1 MQQIHIKLALHKL
14 CYLLVIVGILCLFI
28 PGNSIAFA
36 ESIPGGNVSDTT
48 IRAVDIAQ
56 PAVVRIITNENAQ
69 LAVHFAT
76 PNTDV
81 TFPQTPSGTYQINLS
96 GTGTFITSQ
105 GDILTADHVV
115 SPPTSDLNG
124 ALYGL
129 AAQDVADYMNKG
141 ASTQVTKDQVLQQLT
156 SGQLKN
162 TPAYQKPSSSVF
174 LSTAY
179 TSQTD
184 AINFNSLPTGIGVN
198 VDKIKM
204 ESSPDKQDTAIIHV
218 PLTDTLSVPLANSSD
233 VNPQDQLT
241 IVGFPGNADV
251 SQKPDSLL
259 TPSLNQIYVSSLK
272 TSNSGAP
279 LIQVGGNVEHGDSG
293 GPALDN
299 QGNIV
304 GVVSFGTSSSGGGLN
319 GTSFLQASSSAQS
332 MIKSLKLNTAPG
344 DQQKLWEQAFTDYAA
359 TSAGHWA
366 KAQQEF
372 AQLSK
377 NYPLFKGTQQFQNYA
392 QTQTGT
398 QVSSASTPA
407 GSTASPPGKA
417 QPKPSTT
424 NTPVTWQATAL
435 TIGAVA
441 IMIILAVLLVGAALR
456 QKTKAKKVI
465 LKRGSSV
472 HNQANDSRSAVARP
486 SSQTP
491 PTSTTVPSANPKSAQ
506 PASAGNQN
514 TLSLKV
520 WPCGHMNRSTARFCS
535 VCGELAPTS
544 TTDA

>member
-14 CYLLVIVGILCLFI
+14 CYLLVVVGIFCLFI

-56 PAVVRIITNENAQ
+56 PAVVRIITNVNAQ
-69 LAVHFAT
+69 LAVHFAEQ
-76 PNTDV
+76 NTEV
-81 TFPQTPSGTYQINLS
+81 TFPQTQMGNYQINLS

-129 AAQDVADYMNKG
+129 AAQDITDYMNKN
-141 ASTQVTKDQVLQQLT
+141 ATTQVTRDQVLQQLT

-162 TPAYQKPSSSVF
+162 TPTYQKPSSSVF

-179 TSQTD
+179 MGQTN
-184 AINFNSLPTGIGVN
+184 ALNFNSLPTGVGVN

-204 ESSPDKQDTAIIHV
+204 ESSPAKQDTAIIHV
-218 PLTDTLSVPLANSSD
+218 PLTDTLSVPLGNSSD

-241 IVGFPGNADV
+241 IIGFPGNADV

-272 TSNSGAP
+272 TNNSGAP

-299 QGNIV
+299 QGDIV
-304 GVVSFGTSSSGGGLN
+304 GVVSFGTTSSSGGLN

-332 MIKSLKLNTAPG
+332 MLKSLNLSTTPG
-344 DQQKLWEQAFTDYAA
+344 SQQKLWEQAFNDYAS
-359 TSAGHWA
+359 TTTGHWA

-372 AQLSK
+372 AQLIQ
-377 NYPLFKGTQQFQNYA
+377 NYPLFKAAQQYKNYA
-392 QTQTGT
+392 QTQVG
-398 QVSSASTPA
+398 
-407 GSTASPPGKA
+407 GSTSSENTPTPLVRT
-417 QPKPSTT
+417 QPTSLAT
-424 NTPVTWQATAL
+424 NTSVTWQATAL

-441 IMIILAVLLVGAALR
+441 FMAILTVMLFGVAIR
-456 QKTKAKKVI
+456 QKPKAKRTI
-465 LKRGSSV
+465 FKRGSSV
-472 HNQANDSRSAVARP
+472 HNQRNDRLTSVSDPAGR
-486 SSQTP
+486 TP
-491 PTSTTVPSANPKSAQ
+491 PTSTRVQLPQSTQSASTVD
-506 PASAGNQN
+506 QN

-535 VCGELAPTS
+535 ICGELAPTS
-544 TTDA
+544 TTNP